1 MLPDTR
7 LGSRRSFG
15 SASDGKCGVCWSFSI
30 RLDSMGRNGHISQK
44 FINVPT
50 YLEVQ
55 KNIRVIRYNV
65 ENAGRN
71 EALSS

>member
-15 SASDGKCGVCWSFSI
+15 SASDGQHVVYWSSSI
-30 RLDSMGRNGHISQK
+30 RLDIMGRYGHVSQE
-44 FINVPT
+44 FTNVPT
-50 YLEVQ
+50 NPDVQ
-55 KNIRVIRYNV
+55 KNIRVIRYNAA
-65 ENAGRN
+65 NAGRN